1 MKINTFN
8 NTPLKAYSD
17 NRVQNPAEKP
27 QTQNT
32 GSASTRDVV
41 NVSSQA
47 KLLGT
52 ARQAAAE
59 GPDTREQKVR
69 DLREQVRAG
78 TYKPD
83 IRKTAMNLVRDDVE
97 FLR

>member
-1 MKINTFN
+1 MKINQYSQ
-8 NTPLKAYSD
+8 TPLKAYSD
-17 NRVQNPAEKP
+17 NRVNNAADK
-27 QTQNT
+27 TQSQQQS
-32 GSASTRDVV
+32 SAPTRDVV

-52 ARQAAAE
+52 ARQTATE
-59 GPDTREQKVR
+59 SPDSREQKVR
-69 DLREQVRAG
+69 ELREQVRSG

-83 IRKTAMNLVRDDVE
+83 IRKTAMNLVRDEVD

>member
-1 MKINTFN
+1 MKINQYNQTQ
-8 NTPLKAYSD
+8 LKAYSN
-17 NRVQNPAEKP
+17 NRVKDTVDKAQS
-27 QTQNT
+27 QTKS
-32 GSASTRDVV
+32 SAPTRDVV

-52 ARQAAAE
+52 ARQTATDS
-59 GPDTREQKVR
+59 PDTREQKVR
-69 DLREQVRAG
+69 DLREQVREG

-83 IRKTAMNLVRDDVE
+83 IRKTAMNLVRDEVD

>member
-1 MKINTFN
+1 MKINQYSQ
-8 NTPLKAYSD
+8 TPLKAYSD
-17 NRVQNPAEKP
+17 NRAKNIAGKT
-27 QTQNT
+27 QTQQQS
-32 GSASTRDVV
+32 SAATRDVV

-52 ARQAAAE
+52 ARQTATE
-59 GPDTREQKVR
+59 SPDSREQKVR
-69 DLREQVRAG
+69 ELREQVRSG

-83 IRKTAMNLVRDDVE
+83 IRKTAMNLVRDEVD

>member
-1 MKINTFN
+1 MKINQYN
-8 NTPLKAYSD
+8 PAHLKAYSES
-17 NRVQNPAEKP
+17 RVKDAADKTQSQN
-27 QTQNT
+27 QTT
-32 GSASTRDVV
+32 APSRDVV

-52 ARQAAAE
+52 ARQTATDS
-59 GPDTREQKVR
+59 PDTREQKVR
-69 DLREQVRAG
+69 DLRDQVRAG

-83 IRKTAMNLVRDDVE
+83 IRKTAMNLVRDEVD